1 MRSVSQNT
9 GSPNLLGSTEFLS
22 LSRGTLPA
30 WPFPLVTQAC
40 LPLLFH
46 ARVPRHLTSC
56 ERSIR
61 GMSDELF
68 WHISTAEQVCERRK
82 AEES

>member
-30 WPFPLVTQAC
+30 SPFPLVTQAC
-40 LPLLFH
+40 
-46 ARVPRHLTSC
+46 
-56 ERSIR
+56 
-61 GMSDELF
+61 
-68 WHISTAEQVCERRK
+68 Q
-82 AEES
+82 